1 MNAGIFS
8 WVLTEQGI
16 ASSLT
21 EFALSLTQN
30 KIVMLLII
38 NIVFLLAGCVM
49 DNTSALFILV
59 PIVMPIA
66 KALGIDLIHLGV
78 ILVLNLSIGQVT
90 PPVGPNLYV
99 AADIGRMKFERIMAG
114 VTPLLLM
121 SIVALLLVT
130 FVPWFSLCLL

>member
-1 MNAGIFS
+1 
-8 WVLTEQGI
+8 
-16 ASSLT
+16 
-21 EFALSLTQN
+21 
-30 KIVMLLII
+30 
-38 NIVFLLAGCVM
+38 M